1 MAVNVAE
8 TLPAGTTT
16 DAGTVTDA
24 LLLERATA
32 PPAVLE
38 RVTVHVVDELLV
50 KVAAVQL
57 RPLIVSAVVNATEAD
72 LEEPFNAAVI
82 VAF

>member
-1 MAVNVAE
+1 
-8 TLPAGTTT
+8 
-16 DAGTVTDA
+16 
-24 LLLERATA
+24 LES
-32 PPAVLE
+32 
-38 RVTVHVVDELLV
+38 VTVHVVDELLV